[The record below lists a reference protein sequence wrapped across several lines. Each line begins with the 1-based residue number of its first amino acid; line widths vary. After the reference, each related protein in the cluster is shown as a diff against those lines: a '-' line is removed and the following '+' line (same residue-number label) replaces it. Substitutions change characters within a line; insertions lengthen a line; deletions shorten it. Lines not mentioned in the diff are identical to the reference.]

1 MTEAWEDPASGG
13 RAGDGRADGWRVH
26 LRIIWAL
33 MLRELSTRYGR
44 DNIGFLWVVAEPLLF
59 AAGVLALWGVAR
71 PPYEHGLRVLPFV
84 ITGYMPIILVRHM
97 ISHGMNCVR
106 ANRELLYHRQIAV
119 LHLFFARL
127 ALEFVGVSLAF
138 VVIFVLLNAA
148 GQMDPPARLYLVY
161 AGWVILAW
169 TSFGLALIF
178 GALAEMF
185 DYVERFVSVITYI
198 LVPLSGTFYM
208 AAWLP
213 PGFRRMALYL
223 PFLHSVEMI
232 RGGFFG
238 EFTPTYF
245 DPTYACAWAAGFTV
259 VGLALARG
267 VRDRVEIE

>member
-1 MTEAWEDPASGG
+1 MTQV
-13 RAGDGRADGWRVH
+13 AGDDGRRVDGALARGARGH
-26 LRIIWAL
+26 LRIVWAL

-44 DNIGFLWVVAEPLLF
+44 DNIGFLWVIAEPLLF
-59 AAGVLALWGVAR
+59 AAGVLALWDVAR

-106 ANRELLYHRQIAV
+106 ANRELLYHRQIAI
-119 LHLFFARL
+119 LHLFLARL

-138 VVIFVLLNAA
+138 IVIFTILHAA
-148 GQMDPPARLYLVY
+148 GQMDLPAQLQLVY
-161 AGWVILAW
+161 GGWVILSW

-178 GALAEMF
+178 GSLAEMF

-232 RGGFFG
+232 RAGFFG
-238 EFTPTYF
+238 EFVPTYF
-245 DPTYACAWAAGFTV
+245 SPAYACAWAAGFTV